1 MTPPFAS
8 PFSPLGPGDPRE
20 VAGYEIRARIGSG
33 GMGSVYLSYTRGGQP
48 IALKV
53 VRAEFAEDP
62 EFRRRFEAEV
72 RAARQVQGL
81 FTVPVLDS
89 NTEGDA
95 PWLATAFVPGLSL
108 ADVVRDH
115 GPLPLETTL
124 LLVAGVAEALQSIH
138 AAGVIHRDLKPGNV
152 LLAADGPKV
161 IDFGIARAAD
171 ATPLTGSDVR
181 IGTPSYMAPEQVT
194 GGSATPA
201 TDVFALGLIT
211 HFAATG
217 GHPFGEGAAH
227 ALMYRIVQ
235 DQPDLT
241 ATPEP
246 LREMVAACLSKDP
259 EYRPDPAQ
267 VIERCRTLAPGRSL
281 QRREGWLPTPVAA
294 EVTHRVRAEPPA
306 AAPAPPPAAAPPHP
320 ATAPGAPPPGTPPT
334 GYPPATA
341 QPGLPATAPV
351 TRTLDGTGHTEGPP
365 PAAGGRSSRR
375 SVLVVVATAVVAAVL
390 GGVIA
395 TQFGGDDDS
404 GAGARGSGTGQDQA
418 DQPPTTGTGD
428 DPGEEETTGGQEP
441 DGDGDGPFDPDDD
454 GEGGGDGGDEA
465 PGRPQD
471 DPDSAYRLVE
481 WKADL
486 PVKAPVF
493 TRDTEVRSGRCSGAN
508 QSQVNLDTV
517 EVRYRV
523 RHSTV
528 GPSGS
533 NHFQYVYCEGTGLQ
547 YTGIEFNPEIFVGA
561 VDDPESTPEE
571 CYEAAHD
578 PTVPNLIPVDDLREN
593 ATLRPETGLCF
604 ELQDKSVVLMWIDR
618 VTADPNNKD
627 LPTYLTTVNKW
638 EPR

>member
-1 MTPPFAS
+1 MTPPFSS

-33 GMGSVYLSYTRGGQP
+33 GMGSVYLSFTRGGQP

-89 NTEGDA
+89 NTEGGA

-108 ADVVRDH
+108 ADVLRDH
-115 GPLPLETTL
+115 GPLPFETTL
-124 LLVAGVAEALQSIH
+124 LLVGGVAEALQSIH

-194 GGSATPA
+194 GGSAAPA

-211 HFAATG
+211 HCAATG

-235 DQPDLT
+235 DQPDLA

-246 LREMVAACLSKDP
+246 LRELVAACLAKDP
-259 EYRPDPAQ
+259 EYRPSPAQ
-267 VIERCRTLAPGRSL
+267 VIEHCRSL
-281 QRREGWLPTPVAA
+281 SPNHTLQRQEDWLPTPVAA
-294 EVTHRVRAEPPA
+294 EVTHRIQARPPA
-306 AAPAPPPAAAPPHP
+306 PAQPAPPPVHQAPATPPATPPPGFPAAPPV
-320 ATAPGAPPPGTPPT
+320 TP
-334 GYPPATA
+334 
-341 QPGLPATAPV
+341 PATAPV
-351 TRTLDGTGHTEGPP
+351 THQLGLAEGPP
-365 PAAGGRSSRR
+365 PPAERSKGSRR
-375 SVLVVVATAVVAAVL
+375 TLVLVAATAVVAAVL

-395 TQFGGDDDS
+395 TQLGGDDKDPDPGARDGDTGQELDDTPPTQDADNGAAGGGDTS
-404 GAGARGSGTGQDQA
+404 GAEPEQDL
-418 DQPPTTGTGD
+418 
-428 DPGEEETTGGQEP
+428 
-441 DGDGDGPFDPDDD
+441 FDPDSPDD
-454 GEGGGDGGDEA
+454 GEPGEGTGE
-465 PGRPQD
+465 PGRPAD
-471 DPDSAYRLVE
+471 DPDSAYRLVD
-481 WKADL
+481 WQADL
-486 PVKAPVF
+486 PIKAPVF
-493 TRDTEVRSGRCSGAN
+493 TRDTTVSQGRCSGAN
-508 QSQVNLDTV
+508 QSIVELS
-517 EVRYRV
+517 EVRVSYRV
-523 RHSTV
+523 RFSTNGPV
-528 GPSGS
+528 GPT
-533 NHFQYVYCEGTGLQ
+533 HFQYVYCEGTGLQ
-547 YTGIEFNPEIFVGA
+547 YNGIEFNPEVFVGT
-561 VDDPESTPEE
+561 VDDQDSTAEE
-571 CYEAAHD
+571 CYEAAHS
-578 PTVPNLIPVDDLREN
+578 PTVPALIPVEDLREN
-593 ATLRPETGLCF
+593 TTLKPDMGLCF
-604 ELQDKSVVLMWIDR
+604 ELKDKSVVLLWVDR